1 MFTRFPQAC
10 RETAPGARGDI
21 YFPSG
26 LSPLAPREPRQPFVL
41 EIRLGHLF
49 TGNSRLRPYLF
60 TDISRVKN
68 RKYQSDYHR
77 RGIGFAPLPVSTFLG
92 VGREVC
98 HLLHRLAHFKVD
110 AVSPDAALPS
120 GSSAYA
126 GADGKIVFAQMLKE
140 LQYGMALAS
149 LVRLRGR
156 DGFIDADLNI
166 LVGVWI
172 LFV

>member
-1 MFTRFPQAC
+1 MEIVGNQEMCGELCLQLALWDSWRSWKI
-10 RETAPGARGDI
+10 RRDKVGDVR
-21 YFPSG
+21 
-26 LSPLAPREPRQPFVL
+26 LSPNCILHWRR
-41 EIRLGHLF
+41 RY
-49 TGNSRLRPYLF
+49 TRLRRRYTRLLYLF

-68 RKYQSDYHR
+68 RKYQSGYHR

-126 GADGKIVFAQMLKE
+126 GADGKIVFARMLKE
-140 LQYGMALAS
+140 LQYGIALAS

-156 DGFIDADLNI
+156 DGFIDAA
-166 LVGVWI
+166 
-172 LFV
+172 